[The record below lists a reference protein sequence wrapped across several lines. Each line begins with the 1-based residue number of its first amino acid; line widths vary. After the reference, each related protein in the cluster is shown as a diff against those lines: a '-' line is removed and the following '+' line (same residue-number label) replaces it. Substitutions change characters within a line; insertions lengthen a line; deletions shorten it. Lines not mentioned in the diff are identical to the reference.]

1 MDTMLFDDAVLRR
14 AQDAVE
20 SARANLKPIALDC
33 AKAAACALL
42 MAGAAYAEVVSATIA
57 IDAAYPKLSDGTST
71 ADAIMGMR
79 YTVAFYAL
87 LGHVLISSITGRFAI
102 GIKWLLAGLGLASIL
117 TMLLGMGLFS
127 FAGTALTVGGDSEPS
142 GLFGL
147 LSGMAGPALGAVCG
161 SLFVTGFIAAHF
173 IAGRLLVKLGVISS
187 AHAERAKVASLDGEI
202 NAANTYAAQIEAARR
217 TIDEMAASGALVRKV
232 AAEMARIVGNVASQ
246 VHEAVITRKSY
257 VGIDL
262 NDHDDAPLR
271 DIALSVLEQMLAELK
286 IYNPAY
292 FTALLT
298 KGE

>member
-202 NAANTYAAQIEAARR
+202 NAADGAGGSGHCITNCVVTIFCFVKHRPAAVRRPDRGADFGLHICRRRAAGLFCIEPAKRSANR
-217 TIDEMAASGALVRKV
+217 TTFA
-232 AAEMARIVGNVASQ
+232 N
-246 VHEAVITRKSY
+246 
-257 VGIDL
+257 
-262 NDHDDAPLR
+262 
-271 DIALSVLEQMLAELK
+271 LAQD
-286 IYNPAY
+286 
-292 FTALLT
+292 
-298 KGE
+298 